1 MKRILLA
8 MLALLLPAAAHA
20 ADDYL
25 GRVTGVDDG
34 DSFWMRV
41 EKRRVHIRL
50 CGIDSPERGE
60 PGYGAAAGT
69 LAAMIEGKQVH
80 CLEVGLETP
89 CDGRSRSRS
98 RDRVVA
104 QCFIGDK
111 DVAAEMV
118 RLRQA
123 CDWPRFSAEYY
134 RIDNGTCVREGK

>member
-1 MKRILLA
+1 MKSSVAAMLILLA
-8 MLALLLPAAAHA
+8 SPSAQAAE
-20 ADDYL
+20 DYL

-34 DSFWMRV
+34 DSFWMHV
-41 EKRRVHIRL
+41 EHRKVHIRL
-50 CGIDSPERGE
+50 CGVDSPERGQ
-60 PGYGAAAGT
+60 PGYGAAAGA

-80 CLEVGLETP
+80 CLQVGLETP
-89 CDGRSRSRS
+89 CDGRSRPTN

-123 CDWPRFSAEYY
+123 CDYPRYSAGYY
-134 RIDNGTCVREGK
+134 RLDNATCVREGN

>member
-1 MKRILLA
+1 MKAISIA
-8 MLALLLPAAAHA
+8 MLALLLSVSANA

-34 DSFWMRV
+34 DSFWMSV

-69 LAAMIEGKQVH
+69 LAALIEGKQIH
-80 CLEVGLETP
+80 CLQVGLETP
-89 CDGRSRSRS
+89 CDGRSRPRN

-104 QCFIGDK
+104 QCFIGHK

-123 CDWPRFSAEYY
+123 CDWPRFSAGHYLL
-134 RIDNGTCVREGK
+134 DKDTCVREGN